1 MNEWSICHTVEHH
14 ADKLFQ
20 SKGIFWHFKVLIRP
34 LDLAVF
40 LPRVAVIGSTP
51 YKKVRRKRKKKMKKK
66 KKKKKSLTTQN
77 RKWGLHS

>member
-1 MNEWSICHTVEHH
+1 MINMPHSGTPCRY
-14 ADKLFQ
+14 LPQ

-66 KKKKKSLTTQN
+66 TKKKKSLTT
-77 RKWGLHS
+77 